1 MSEETKQALIQKY
14 WALKEKYTQNLNKM
28 NDLHNENQDL
38 LRQINLLE
46 EENIIF
52 LGKLRHG

>member
-14 WALKEKYTQNLNKM
+14 WALKEKHAQNINKIH
-28 NDLHNENQDL
+28 DLQNENQNL

-46 EENIIF
+46 EESIIF